1 MRQRD
6 ITKGVI
12 ERFTII
18 ALLSL
23 AVAAAVLYLGDWAV
37 WRAKFRHGEGMSTV
51 QVTRTV
57 VAPLKGNKEEY
68 YADGTADVRCSRSLF
83 PQDGSDA
90 CWWLRRHREVV
101 ER

>member
-1 MRQRD
+1 MPERT
-6 ITKGVI
+6 ITRGVI
-12 ERFTII
+12 ERFAII

-23 AVAAAVLYLGDWAV
+23 AVAAAILYVGDWAV
-37 WRAKFRHGEGMSTV
+37 WRAKFRRGAGMGTV

-68 YADGTADVRCSRSLF
+68 YADGTTDVRCSRSLF
-83 PQDGSDA
+83 PEGGADA
-90 CWWLRRHREVV
+90 CWWLQRHNEDF